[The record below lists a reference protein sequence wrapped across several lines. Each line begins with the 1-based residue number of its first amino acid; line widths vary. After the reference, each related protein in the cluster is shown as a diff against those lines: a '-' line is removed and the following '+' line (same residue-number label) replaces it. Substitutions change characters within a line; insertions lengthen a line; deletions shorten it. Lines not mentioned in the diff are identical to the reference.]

1 MFDYILFLTE
11 DSRCKSDISGFLHYR
26 ALDLCY
32 NFNPQHNIDYDGHI
46 VTTCSSY
53 GGELLRI
60 DSQERQTYMEHILGR
75 YLATTGTTIKNV
87 YIEFAAH
94 DTFLE

>member
-1 MFDYILFLTE
+1 VAINFIFNDNA
-11 DSRCKSDISGFLHYR
+11 RRFLHYR

-32 NFNPQHNIDYDGHI
+32 NFNLQHNIDYDGNI

-75 YLATTGTTIKNV
+75 YLATTRTTIKNV
-87 YIEFAAH
+87 DIEFVAH

>member
-1 MFDYILFLTE
+1 MDPTKLAWYLIAVE
-11 DSRCKSDISGFLHYR
+11 RQKKNCNKIRMSHV
-26 ALDLCY
+26 DLCY
-32 NFNPQHNIDYDGHI
+32 NFNPQHNIDYGGHI

-75 YLATTGTTIKNV
+75 HLATTGTTIKH
-87 YIEFAAH
+87 IDIASMK
-94 DTFLE
+94 